1 VESSNVAVDDVAID
15 ADEVAEVI
23 AFYRRASHVLTAA
36 TDDLTAHD
44 FGAWSSGGCG
54 DLPDHALPDH
64 ALADDLGVRVGEMG
78 RALAQGLAAQA
89 ASAARLADI
98 LAHGL
103 AALADAD
110 AQAARVVAASA
121 DPEPAS

>member
-1 VESSNVAVDDVAID
+1 MESSNVAVD

-44 FGAWSSGGCG
+44 FGAWSSSGCG
-54 DLPDHALPDH
+54 DLPDHAV
-64 ALADDLGVRVGEMG
+64 ADNLGVRVGEMG

-103 AALADAD
+103 ATLADAD
-110 AQAARVVAASA
+110 AEAARVVAASA